1 MPGDKQCLPE
11 CLLLGHE
18 ACSTGDVISKCHCK
32 SQPRSPSHRLE
43 QVGDRPGV
51 FSGTCVYGHRAT
63 GQAST
68 SFPQSKKDGQTVCER
83 GQCGTCCTCVGQA
96 PAENLHVPMCTEVGN
111 CPRRH
116 PILVRCQWPDSVRP
130 KTHAWLWNH
139 REQLMSPDV
148 SHPGQEIQAESQK
161 GHKSTDHACQY
172 VDRYRSLWN
181 PPNHGHRALYNQCW
195 PVAGHHMK
203 RYRPLP
209 L

>member
-11 CLLLGHE
+11 CLLGHE
-18 ACSTGDVISKCHCK
+18 ACSKGDVISKCHCK
-32 SQPRSPSHRLE
+32 SQPRSPSQRLE

-96 PAENLHVPMCTEVGN
+96 PAENLHVPMCSEVGN

-116 PILVRCQWPDSVRP
+116 PIRVRCQWPDSVRP

-139 REQLMSPDV
+139 REQLRSPDV

-161 GHKSTDHACQY
+161 GHKPTMLVSTYTDIVVFATPQITATQPCTIN
-172 VDRYRSLWN
+172 VDLLW
-181 PPNHGHRALYNQCW
+181 
-195 PVAGHHMK
+195 VIT
-203 RYRPLP
+203 
-209 L
+209 